1 MQVNPFSA
9 LSSLGESS
17 SDRIGIA
24 EDFDTFLELL
34 TTQLQHQNPLD
45 PLDTNQF
52 TEQLVQFTSVEQ
64 AVKTN
69 ENLEALTQITAVTAI
84 NGAVGFIG
92 KEVSANGNTKYHDGG
107 ETSWSYRAT
116 SDSPSATFNIIS
128 SNGVTVY
135 SETRSISEGIGAF
148 TWDGKTDAG
157 GVSPNGIYTLS
168 VQATDEA
175 GDHTHVETGRFG
187 LVTGVDMQGGTPVL
201 MVDGQ
206 EVRLED
212 VTSVRD
218 PAGS

>member
-1 MQVNPFSA
+1 MEVNPFSA

-52 TEQLVQFTSVEQ
+52 TEQLVQFTGVEQ

-92 KEVSANGNTKYHDGG
+92 KEISANGNTKYYEGG

-116 SDSPSATFNIIS
+116 SESQSATFNIIRS
-128 SNGVTVY
+128 DGVTVY
-135 SETRSISEGIGAF
+135 SENRSITEGIGEF
-148 TWDGKTDAG
+148 TWDGQTDDG
-157 GVSPNGIYTLS
+157 GIAPNDIYTLS

-175 GDHTHVETGRFG
+175 GFPINVETGRFG
-187 LVTGVDMQGGTPVL
+187 LVTGVDMAGGTPVL
-201 MVDGQ
+201 IVDGEQ
-206 EVRLED
+206 IMLD
-212 VTSVRD
+212 HVTSVRD

>member
-1 MQVNPFSA
+1 MEVNPFSA

-24 EDFDTFLELL
+24 DDFDTFLQLL
-34 TTQLQHQNPLD
+34 TTQLQNQNPLD

-52 TEQLVQFTSVEQ
+52 TEQLVQFTGVEQ

-92 KEVSANGNTKYHDGG
+92 KEISANGNTKYYDGG
-107 ETSWSYRAT
+107 EMSWSYRAT
-116 SDSPSATFNIIS
+116 SDSPSATFSIIG

-135 SETRSISEGIGAF
+135 SETRSISQGIGEF
-148 TWDGKTDAG
+148 SWNGQTDEG
-157 GVSPNGIYTLS
+157 GVAPNDAYTLS
-168 VQATDEA
+168 VRATDEA
-175 GDHTHVETGRFG
+175 GDPTYVETGRFG
-187 LVTGVDMQGGTPVL
+187 MVTGVDMQGGTPVL

-212 VTSVRD
+212 VISVRH
-218 PAGS
+218 PAGG